1 MPETSPNQRRT
12 KAAPRPVAT
21 TTTMLT
27 TDEVAGLLRVH
38 PKHVY
43 RLIAR
48 GLPGRRVGGQWRF
61 DRDEV
66 LRWAGLAVPTDAAE
80 AAVERVPTPVG
91 ARVVPPLLAANGDV
105 LVQRLLACLAA
116 RGHLLG
122 WVRSDR
128 DLALA
133 SLVRGEVL
141 LAGSHGRRFPA
152 AQDGIRFARIHLAR
166 REVGLAAP
174 PGRAAPQLRAMVG
187 ARVAYRPA
195 TAAIV
200 EHVEA
205 ALTAAKIPRRRAL
218 ADAALLPSHEE
229 VCLALATGRADLGVT
244 THAWAQRLALPFTAL
259 AVEDYGLLLRAEDLA
274 DPRVV
279 AICECCRRGD
289 LGGLLEGVAGYDLQG
304 SGTIHYDLGDEPG

>member
-1 MPETSPNQRRT
+1 MVQKSPNPRRPT
-12 KAAPRPVAT
+12 AAPRPAGDS
-21 TTTMLT
+21 TTMLT
-27 TDEVAGLLRVH
+27 TEEIAGLLRVH

-66 LRWAGLAVPTDAAE
+66 LRWAGLVVPVDHAA
-80 AAVERVPTPVG
+80 ATHHAPSPSST
-91 ARVVPPLLAANGDV
+91 ARPPLLAANGDV
-105 LVQRLLACLAA
+105 LVQMLLECLAA

-128 DLALA
+128 DRALA

-174 PGRAAPQLRAMVG
+174 LGAAAPQLRAMVG
-187 ARVAYRPA
+187 RRVAYRPP

-205 ALTAAKIPRRRAL
+205 ALAAAKIPRRRAL
-218 ADAALLPSHEE
+218 AEAALLPSHEH
-229 VCLALATGRADLGVT
+229 VCLALASGRADIGVT
-244 THAWAQRLALPFTAL
+244 TKAWAQRLALPFTTL
-259 AVEDYGLLLRAEDLA
+259 ASEDYGLLLRAEDLA

-279 AICECCRRGD
+279 ALCECCRRGD
-289 LGGLLEGVAGYDLQG
+289 LGRGLDDVAGYELQG
-304 SGTIHYDLGDEPG
+304 SGTIHYDLGDDGG